1 SALSPSSLLVSSIS
15 LLSSRESLHASIN
28 SSTHTP
34 THSLTLPSPQSNS
47 SDMSNSNTAATNATT
62 MTTSTPA
69 SAPPAAAALGMWE
82 MVLVQMVP
90 PLADTR
96 LEVRYRDDDDD
107 ALKLHRDVGA
117 NDEMLEW
124 REGLDLG
131 LSLGLGWERELAVH
145 RSDGH
150 GVCSGCANDDDNDGS
165 VNGVEVVAASLAA
178 SHTTTTSSSSASPC
192 LPTASI
198 AFTQPLDN
206 GASVSLLPQN
216 NNNTSTRALV
226 LQMLIT
232 LLISILSTTI
242 YTIIALTLSLSLAKR
257 TERFLLTQRKASLK
271 RQIQRLR
278 HAMTRT
284 AHARLDRI
292 VECCCMQHGNFLE
305 ACEDDAVVRALED
318 EEERLGMLLGEKE
331 RQLGRTRACLRG
343 LERGMARGTLRWRR
357 GRLRV
362 RGRMERW

>member
-1 SALSPSSLLVSSIS
+1 MV
-15 LLSSRESLHASIN
+15 N
-28 SSTHTP
+28 GT
-34 THSLTLPSPQSNS
+34 
-47 SDMSNSNTAATNATT
+47 TATDATT
-62 MTTSTPA
+62 TITTSTPA

-107 ALKLHRDVGA
+107 ALKLHRDVDAG
-117 NDEMLEW
+117 DEMLLEG
-124 REGLDLG
+124 REDWNLG
-131 LSLGLGWERELAVH
+131 LSLGLGWERESDMY
-145 RSDGH
+145 RGDGH
-150 GVCSGCANDDDNDGS
+150 VVCSGRANDDDNDGF
-165 VNGVEVVAASLAA
+165 VNGVEVAASLAA

>member
-1 SALSPSSLLVSSIS
+1 MV
-15 LLSSRESLHASIN
+15 N
-28 SSTHTP
+28 GTTV
-34 THSLTLPSPQSNS
+34 T
-47 SDMSNSNTAATNATT
+47 DATTT

-107 ALKLHRDVGA
+107 ALKLHRDVDAG
-117 NDEMLEW
+117 DEMLLEG

-131 LSLGLGWERELAVH
+131 LSLGLGWERESDMY
-145 RSDGH
+145 RGDGH
-150 GVCSGCANDDDNDGS
+150 VVCSGRANDDDNDGF
-165 VNGVEVVAASLAA
+165 VNGVEVAAALAA
-178 SHTTTTSSSSASPC
+178 PHATTTTTTTSASPC

-216 NNNTSTRALV
+216 NNNDNNDTSTRVLV

-232 LLISILSTTI
+232 LLLSLIHTTI

-257 TERFLLTQRKASLK
+257 TERFLLTQRKALLK
-271 RQIQRLR
+271 RQIKRLK
-278 HAMTRT
+278 HAMRRT
-284 AHARLDRI
+284 ARARLDRI
-292 VECCCMQHGNFLE
+292 VECCCGGTQHGGNFQE
-305 ACEDDAVVRALED
+305 ACDGDAVVRALED
-318 EEERLGMLLGEKE
+318 EEGRLGHLVYEKTRE
-331 RQLGRTRACLRG
+331 LGRTRACLRA
-343 LERGMARGTLRWRR
+343 LERAMARGPLRWRR
-357 GRLRV
+357 GRA
-362 RGRMERW
+362 GR